1 MTKNTKIAIG
11 VGLLAVVG
19 YYMYSKKKA
28 AAATAPK
35 SFVGDKKGFVGDRK
49 R

>member
-19 YYMYSKKKA
+19 YYMYSKSKA
-28 AAATAPK
+28 ATTAPK